1 MCLVSLRMD
10 AKSWSK
16 LLQSYLYSVA
26 QVDEL
31 LNFLEACLGMNFGP
45 LILCG
50 LVCTDARHYPSGQL
64 SFLQASDPGSGGL
77 PFVDS
82 GWDICNFFFVQ
93 RIQVGHA
100 RG

>member
-1 MCLVSLRMD
+1 MP
-10 AKSWSK
+10 W
-16 LLQSYLYSVA
+16 Y
-26 QVDEL
+26 EL
-31 LNFLEACLGMNFGP
+31 LLTYYFGP

-50 LVCTDARHYPSGQL
+50 LVCTDAGHYPSGQL

-93 RIQVGHA
+93 QNQVGHA